1 MVYKWFFSE
10 EWKRYNII
18 SVYVKSICNI
28 VFFTIILSLFMVL
41 FQKDEKNSRIYRY
54 EFKKDNSNNS

>member
-1 MVYKWFFSE
+1 MF
-10 EWKRYNII
+10 
-18 SVYVKSICNI
+18 KSTCNI